1 MSQRRG
7 GFLRRRGPDQ
17 AAHRAM
23 AEREGFEPPE
33 PFGSTVFKTAAIDHS
48 ATSPV
53 GSNSGHRGISAIS
66 SLQRLTLLSLL
77 RDTVR
82 VNLGWPSLVGPV
94 LRHSFIASTLALLIL
109 AGCAS
114 TPSPT
119 RPFARAVPPLPE
131 ATAVAPVELARRV
144 DTAALIDSDTDH
156 QKVGSAYM
164 VGGRRYVP
172 QRDDHYD
179 VTGIASW
186 YGPTF
191 HGRATANGEVFDQNL
206 MTAAHTTLP
215 IPSIAE
221 VTNLENGRQVVVR
234 INDRGPFVD
243 DRLIDLSRAAAD
255 QLGYRANGLARV
267 RVRYLGPARPADN
280 APDPGYQLADIGGPD
295 TVPAL
300 EDVARDAPLSPA
312 WVAPTGDGLTVQ
324 AGAFSELHNA
334 NRLASR
340 LSGAGEVWVQAVET
354 GGQTLYRVFVGRW
367 ADRSTADAARTRL
380 ASYGVHD
387 ARIVALN

>member
-1 MSQRRG
+1 M
-7 GFLRRRGPDQ
+7 Q
-17 AAHRAM
+17 AVSAGAGKM

-53 GSNSGHRGISAIS
+53 RSNSGQRGPSAIS
-66 SLQRLTLLSLL
+66 GLQRLTLLSQL
-77 RDTVR
+77 RDTMVG
-82 VNLGWPSLVGPV
+82 NLGWPSLVGPV
-94 LRHSFIASTLALLIL
+94 LRHSFLASMLALLLL

-114 TPSPT
+114 TPQPV
-119 RPFARAVPPLPE
+119 RPFSPAVPPLPA
-131 ATAVAPVELARRV
+131 ATAVAPVAIVRRV
-144 DTAALIDSDTDH
+144 DTAALIARDDDH
-156 QKVGSAYM
+156 QKVGSAYT
-164 VGGRRYVP
+164 VAGQRFVP
-172 QRDDHYD
+172 QRDDDYD
-179 VTGIASW
+179 VVGIASW

-191 HGRATANGEVFDQNL
+191 HGRPTANGEVFNQNA

-255 QLGYRANGLARV
+255 QLGYRSNGLARV
-267 RVRYLGPARPADN
+267 RVRYLGPAYPQAG
-280 APDPGYQLADIGGPD
+280 APDPGYQLADIGGPE

-300 EDVARDAPLSPA
+300 EDVARDAPFSPA
-312 WVAPTGDGLTVQ
+312 WVPASADGLTVQ
-324 AGAFSELHNA
+324 AGAFADLRNA

-340 LSGAGEVWVQAVET
+340 IAGAGDVWVQAVET

-367 ADRSTADAARTRL
+367 SDRSSADAARTRL
-380 ASYGVHD
+380 ASYGVRD
-387 ARIVALN
+387 ARIVSLN

>member
-1 MSQRRG
+1 MDGRK
-7 GFLRRRGPDQ
+7 
-17 AAHRAM
+17 M

-33 PFGSTVFKTAAIDHS
+33 PRGSTVFKTAAIDHS

-53 GSNSGHRGISAIS
+53 GSNSGHRGRSAIS
-66 SLQRLTLLSLL
+66 ALQRLTLLSLL
-77 RDTVR
+77 RDNVG
-82 VNLGWPSLVGPV
+82 VNLGWSNLVGPV
-94 LRHSFIASTLALLIL
+94 LRHSLIASALALLLL

-114 TPSPT
+114 RPEPT
-119 RPFARAVPPLPE
+119 RSFARDAVPPLPA

-144 DTAALIDSDTDH
+144 DTAVLIADDTGH
-156 QKVGSAYM
+156 QKVGRAYT
-164 VGGRRYVP
+164 VGGQRYVP
-172 QRDDHYD
+172 QRDDDYD

-191 HGRATANGEVFDQNL
+191 HGRPTANGEVFDQNA

-267 RVRYLGPARPADN
+267 RVRYLGPAYPAAG

-300 EDVARDAPLSPA
+300 EDVARDAPFSPA
-312 WVAPTGDGLTVQ
+312 WVPETGGELTVQ
-324 AGAFSELHNA
+324 AGAFSDLGNA
-334 NRLASR
+334 NRFASR
-340 LSGAGEVWVQAVET
+340 IEAAGEVWVQAVET

-367 ADRSTADAARTRL
+367 SDRPSADQARTRL
-380 ASYGVHD
+380 ASYGVRD
-387 ARIVALN
+387 ARIVSLN

>member
-1 MSQRRG
+1 
-7 GFLRRRGPDQ
+7 
-17 AAHRAM
+17 M

-33 PFGSTVFKTAAIDHS
+33 PRGSTVFKTAAIDHS
-48 ATSPV
+48 ATSPFV
-53 GSNSGHRGISAIS
+53 SNSGQRGPSAIS
-66 SLQRLTLLSLL
+66 ALQRLTLLSLL
-77 RDTVR
+77 RDNMIVI
-82 VNLGWPSLVGPV
+82 LGWPSLVGPV
-94 LRHSFIASTLALLIL
+94 LRHSFLASALALLFL

-114 TPSPT
+114 SPAPT
-119 RPFARAVPPLPE
+119 RTFSSTVAPLPA
-131 ATAVAPVELARRV
+131 ATPVSPALLASRV
-144 DTAALIDSDTDH
+144 DTASLIAGDSDH
-156 QKVGSAYM
+156 QKVGRPYM
-164 VGGRRYVP
+164 VGGQRFVP
-172 QRDDHYD
+172 QRDDAYD
-179 VTGIASW
+179 VVGIASW

-191 HGRATANGEVFDQNL
+191 HGRPTANGEVFDQNT

-267 RVRYLGPARPADN
+267 RVRYLGPAFPAAQ
-280 APDPGYQLADIGGPD
+280 APDPGYQLADIGSPA

-300 EDVARDAPLSPA
+300 EDVARDAPFSPA
-312 WVAPTGDGLTVQ
+312 WVPASNEGLTVQ
-324 AGAFSELHNA
+324 AGAFADLGNA

-340 LSGAGEVWVQAVET
+340 ISDAGDVWVQAVET

-367 ADRSTADAARTRL
+367 NDRSSADAARTRL
-380 ASYGVHD
+380 ASFGVRD
-387 ARIVALN
+387 ARIVSLN